1 MAALSNQNYTVFNTQ
16 NVNDLRE
23 ILENFNDSL
32 LDSRLYHVGV
42 DLAARVYQ
50 VCYFDEN
57 GQDQN
62 ICYTKEQFKLFLENP
77 PRKPLFIAMEGCSG
91 CNYWADVIES
101 YGHIPVI
108 INAKFIKNMKRRG
121 SNKDDKNDALTIRKA
136 LRCGEDLPLSLRH
149 SQTDMVIK
157 ALFSSYEQTIKD
169 VTKICNITRGYLI
182 DIGEYGEH
190 DSCTTGEMAIKCI
203 RAFIE
208 GHIHDPRFK
217 DHIAYLQINLKNLQQ
232 SLELLE

>member
-1 MAALSNQNYTVFNTQ
+1 MATLSNQNYTVFNTQ

-77 PRKPLFIAMEGCSG
+77 PRKPLFIAMECCSG
-91 CNYWADVIES
+91 CNYWADVI
-101 YGHIPVI
+101 
-108 INAKFIKNMKRRG
+108 
-121 SNKDDKNDALTIRKA
+121 
-136 LRCGEDLPLSLRH
+136 
-149 SQTDMVIK
+149 
-157 ALFSSYEQTIKD
+157 
-169 VTKICNITRGYLI
+169 
-182 DIGEYGEH
+182 
-190 DSCTTGEMAIKCI
+190 
-203 RAFIE
+203 
-208 GHIHDPRFK
+208 
-217 DHIAYLQINLKNLQQ
+217 
-232 SLELLE
+232 